1 MKTHIIALGG
11 GGFSC
16 GTEPGL
22 DRYILEQSGL
32 GNPRIGFVP
41 TASAEDPAYIIK
53 FYQRFSTLACR
64 PSHLRF
70 FDRTP
75 DLLAWALAQDIIFV
89 GGGNTKSM
97 LAVWQAWGFD
107 DVLRQ
112 AMQQGVLLAGISAGA
127 ICWFESGVTDSY
139 SDHLSAIKGLGFLP
153 GSCCP
158 HYSDD
163 VARRPAFEQ
172 MLTQG
177 EICDGIAIDDG
188 VAVHFVDGKLT
199 RIVQGKAGV
208 SAYQVQNTRD
218 GLLTSAIPNVE
229 IVQTYLSSA
238 VVCKN

>member
-1 MKTHIIALGG
+1 MKTQIITLGG

-16 GTEPGL
+16 GTEPAL
-22 DRYILEQSGL
+22 DRYLLAQTGVAC
-32 GNPRIGFVP
+32 PRIGFVP

-53 FYQRFSTLACR
+53 FYQRFSGLACQ

-75 DLLAWALAQDIIFV
+75 DLLAWALAHDIIFV

-107 DVLRQ
+107 EILRQ

-139 SDHLSAIKGLGFLP
+139 AARLSAIQGLGFLS

-158 HYSDD
+158 HYSED
-163 VARRPAFEQ
+163 AERKPAFER
-172 MLTQG
+172 MLTQS
-177 EICDGIAIDDG
+177 EISAGIAIDDG
-188 VAVHFVDGKLT
+188 VAVHFVDGKLM

-208 SAYQVQNTRD
+208 SAYRVQKTAD
-218 GLLTSAIPNVE
+218 TVLTSAIPDVE
-229 IVQTYLSSA
+229 ILQAYE
-238 VVCKN
+238 

>member
-1 MKTHIIALGG
+1 MKTQIIALGG

-22 DRYILEQSGL
+22 DRYLLAQTGVEY
-32 GNPRIGFVP
+32 PRIGFVP

-53 FYQRFSTLACR
+53 FYQRFSTLSCQ

-75 DLLAWALAQDIIFV
+75 DLLAWALAQDVIFV

-107 DVLRQ
+107 EILRQ

-127 ICWFESGVTDSY
+127 ICWFESGVTDSNAGQLGPI
-139 SDHLSAIKGLGFLP
+139 DALGFLP

-163 VARRPAFEQ
+163 AERKPAFER
-172 MLTQG
+172 MLMQG
-177 EICDGIAIDDG
+177 DISEGIAIDDG

-199 RIVQGKAGV
+199 RIVQGKTGV
-208 SAYQVQNTRD
+208 SAYRVQKTAD
-218 GLLTSAIPNVE
+218 AVLTSAIPDVE
-229 IVQTYLSSA
+229 ILQVYE
-238 VVCKN
+238 